1 MGAHGPAHARGTS
14 PSPEGRPRRIHT
26 DSPMSEHIYVY
37 GVVEQQDLSLD
48 IDGVDGADELYT
60 VDYRTLSALVSD
72 IDTTDPERSDEN
84 VETHNDV
91 LQQVIEHDGGRTV
104 VPMGFGMAFKN
115 TRTLKGVMRG
125 ARRAF
130 RKALNDIEGTVELGV
145 KLVDT
150 GDAVDHGAARTD
162 VAERLGALAVE
173 DTDDDLFSD
182 ALVLNRSYLVKRS
195 ERDAFDD
202 EIDAIEADYPELTVQ
217 YTGPWA
223 PYNFVDIQI
232 GAE

>member
-1 MGAHGPAHARGTS
+1 
-14 PSPEGRPRRIHT
+14 
-26 DSPMSEHIYVY
+26 MSEHIYVY

-72 IDTTDPERSDEN
+72 VDTTDPERSDEN
-84 VETHNDV
+84 VEAHNDV